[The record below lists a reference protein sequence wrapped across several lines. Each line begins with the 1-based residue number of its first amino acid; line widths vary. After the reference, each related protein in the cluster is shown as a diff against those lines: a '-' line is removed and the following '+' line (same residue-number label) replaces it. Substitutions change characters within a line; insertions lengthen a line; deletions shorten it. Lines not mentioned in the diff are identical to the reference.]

1 MASVPTPLPP
11 TGDEPVP
18 GVIESVTAALAPGR
32 FFVSGGLDL
41 IWEHTPAEDTAWEIF
56 RGRLLDPAHT
66 RQRRTFAAWN
76 AYLVERGERSVEPLL
91 SVKLDP
97 AENCL
102 YVVRGILCYAWEGY
116 HAGENV
122 YLSRETRKW
131 VRELV
136 GRVELADFSDALDLA
151 KELAAV
157 VFDAVVGTNRLPL
170 TSVEAP
176 LPAFSLGQLLY
187 VPGPGRPADPGPMRS
202 VQQLLANGL
211 RHDLT
216 WRQKAKLLECL
227 LRTVPAE
234 GVREVAGHLTA
245 RWQAIGHSRA
255 DLGRLFRTL
264 FNEVALSPY
273 TGFVDTCLACWK
285 ALVAAGCFRVEDFV
299 DFLAWL
305 QRQLGRHLT
314 AYDLVTFHHRGANY
328 PDALLLDAVLNETCQ
343 LVERHPDLWLAHP
356 QDPPERLRAKR
367 LRRRGLRQAWLHRR
381 ACEGLPVPD
390 VPVSPGENL
399 RVLPPPHARV
409 PEEQLLNPAR
419 RTKRLFVDE
428 PLVLGPCVREALRQG
443 VRDLEHTEE
452 LRELGLAV
460 FLERPLGTAK
470 LPGEPDQ
477 TPLLAHEA
485 FSVSIARRRLRA
497 LHAEPESAVEPDR
510 WPRLLQA
517 LEDLP
522 PGVRLPL
529 PFPPERP
536 GSVSAY
542 DSRKAADDFL
552 FLRTLSGS
560 VRTFFDLFDLGQL
573 AGQVDTEYLQ
583 PGRRL
588 LILAEP
594 MPGLVAVYDAQGRK
608 RLQLRTADEQGFR
621 RRQGVELPVAGMEV
635 VVSWDETPETGELRE
650 RRWPAGALRLRLRE
664 HG

>member
-1 MASVPTPLPP
+1 V
-11 TGDEPVP
+11 PVP
-18 GVIESVTAALAPGR
+18 GAVESVSAALAPAR
-32 FFVSGGLDL
+32 FFVGGGLDL
-41 IWEHTPAEDTAWEIF
+41 VWEHTPAEDTAWEVF

-66 RQRRTFAAWN
+66 RRRRTFAAWN
-76 AYLVERGERSVEPLL
+76 VYLVERGERSAEPLL

-97 AENCL
+97 AEKCL
-102 YVVRGILCYAWEGY
+102 YVVRGILCFAWEGY
-116 HAGENV
+116 HAGDNV

-136 GRVELADFSDALDLA
+136 GRVELADFSDAPDA
-151 KELAAV
+151 ANELAAV
-157 VFDAVVGTNRLPL
+157 VFDAVVGTSRLPL

-187 VPGPGRPADPGPMRS
+187 VPGHAKPADPGPMRS

-211 RHDLT
+211 SPDRT

-227 LRTVPAE
+227 LRAVPADAV
-234 GVREVAGHLTA
+234 GEVADHLTA
-245 RWQAIGHSRA
+245 GWQATGHSPA

-285 ALVAAGCFRVEDFV
+285 ALVGAGYFAVEDFV

-328 PDALLLDAVLNETCQ
+328 PDALLLDAALKETCH
-343 LVERHPDLWLAHP
+343 LAERHPDLWLPHP
-356 QDPPERLRAKR
+356 QGPPERARVKR
-367 LRRRGLRQAWLHRR
+367 RRRRGLRQAWLHRR

-399 RVLPPPHARV
+399 RVLPPPHTRV
-409 PEEQLLNPAR
+409 PEEQILNPAK
-419 RTKRLFVDE
+419 RTKRLFAGE
-428 PLVLGPCVREALRQG
+428 PFVLSPQAREVLRQAA
-443 VRDLEHTEE
+443 RDLEHAEE

-460 FLERPLGTAK
+460 FLERPFGTAK
-470 LPGEPDQ
+470 PPGEPDQ

-485 FSVSIARRRLRA
+485 FSPSIARRRLRA
-497 LHAEPESAVEPDR
+497 LQAEPDSGVEPDL
-510 WPRLLQA
+510 WPQLLHL

-522 PGVRLPL
+522 TGVRLPL

-552 FLRTLSGS
+552 FLRTLPES
-560 VRTFFDLFDLGQL
+560 VRTFFDRFDLGPL

-594 MPGLVAVYDAQGRK
+594 LPGLVAAYDARARK
-608 RLQLRTADEQGFR
+608 RLQLRVGDEQGFR
-621 RRQGVELPVAGMEV
+621 RRAGVELPVAGLEV
-635 VVSWDETPETGELRE
+635 VASWDVMAETGELRE
-650 RRWPAGALRLRLRE
+650 RRWPGGALRLPVRE
-664 HG
+664 IHTEV